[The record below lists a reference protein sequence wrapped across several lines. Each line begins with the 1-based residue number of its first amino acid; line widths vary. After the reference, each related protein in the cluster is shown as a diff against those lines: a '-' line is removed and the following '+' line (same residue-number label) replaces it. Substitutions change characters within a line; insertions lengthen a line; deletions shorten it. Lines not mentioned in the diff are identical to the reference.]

1 MADPDNSAMTDA
13 RLVAWVRQAAPYIHA
28 FRGRAFVIA
37 FGGEVLTTGVAQA
50 LIHDFAL
57 LDSMGI
63 QLVLVH
69 GARPQI
75 DAEMQGRGLEPRFH
89 HGLRVT
95 DAAALECVKRAMGVT
110 RIEIEALLSQGLPNT
125 PLAGAFLRVTG
136 GNFISAKPVGVV
148 DGVDFQFT
156 GAVRKVEADEIR
168 ADLSQENVVLITPI
182 AASPSGEI
190 FNLAWEEVAESVA
203 VAIKADK
210 LIFLCDSAGLVDKK
224 GQQIDALTVE
234 EGEQLIV
241 KKIKQSPEVTRV
253 LQGAMRACRNGIGR
267 VHFLDRALDGAM
279 LMELFTRDGVGT
291 VMTSAPLARL
301 RVATPDDVGAVL
313 ALIAPLEADGT
324 LVKRERERLE
334 MEIERFSLLD
344 HDGVVV
350 GCAALYPLTRVRGEP
365 AAAELACLAVMPEY
379 RRAGYGDQLRRH
391 LEARAKTL
399 NIKRLCVL
407 TTRTAHWFLERGFV
421 ETGLEALPKS
431 RRELY
436 NYQRRSKV
444 LIKSLA

>member
-1 MADPDNSAMTDA
+1 MSERADDALTNA

-37 FGGEVLTTGVAQA
+37 FGGEALTTGVAQA
-50 LIHDFAL
+50 LIHDIAL

-89 HGLRVT
+89 NGLRVT
-95 DAAALECVKRAMGVT
+95 DAPALECVKRAMGVT

-136 GNFISAKPVGVV
+136 GNFISAKPVGVE

-156 GAVRKVEADEIR
+156 GAVRKVEAEEIR
-168 ADLSQENVVLITPI
+168 ADLAQENVVLITPI

-190 FNLAWEEVAESVA
+190 FNLAWEEVAEA
-203 VAIKADK
+203 VATAIQADK
-210 LIFLCDSAGLVDKK
+210 LIFLCDSGGLVDKK
-224 GQQIDALTVE
+224 GRHIDALTVE
-234 EGEQLIV
+234 EAGQLV
-241 KKIKQSPEVTRV
+241 AAQVQQSPEIARV
-253 LQGAMRACRNGIGR
+253 LPGAMRACKSGVGR
-267 VHFLDRALDGAM
+267 VHFLDRARDGAM
-279 LMELFTRDGVGT
+279 LMELFTRDGIGT
-291 VMTSAPLARL
+291 VMTRAPLARL
-301 RVATPDDVGAVL
+301 REATPEDVGAVL
-313 ALIAPLEADGT
+313 NLIAPLEADGT
-324 LVKRERERLE
+324 LVKRGRERLE
-334 MEIERFSLLD
+334 MEIDRFSLLD

-350 GCAALYPLTRVRGEP
+350 GCAALYPFSRQRGEP
-365 AAAELACLAVMPEY
+365 ATAELACLAVMPEY

-391 LEARAKTL
+391 IETRARAQK
-399 NIKRLCVL
+399 IKRLCVL
-407 TTRTAHWFLERGFV
+407 TTRTAHWFLERGFD
-421 ETGLEALPKS
+421 EAGPEALPKS

-444 LIKSLA
+444 LIKNL

>member
-1 MADPDNSAMTDA
+1 MSETAEDALTDA

-37 FGGEVLTTGVAQA
+37 FGGEVLTAGVAQA
-50 LIHDFAL
+50 LIHDIAL

-89 HGLRVT
+89 NGLRVT

-110 RIEIEALLSQGLPNT
+110 RIDIEALLSQGLPNT

-136 GNFISAKPVGVV
+136 GNFVSAKPVGVE

-156 GAVRKVEADEIR
+156 GAVRKVEAEEIR
-168 ADLSQENVVLITPI
+168 ADLAQENVVLITPI

-190 FNLAWEEVAESVA
+190 FNLAWEEVAEAVA
-203 VAIKADK
+203 TAIKADK
-210 LIFLCDSAGLVDKK
+210 LIFLCDSGGLVDKK
-224 GQQIDALTVE
+224 GHAIDALTAE
-234 EGEQLIV
+234 EAEQLV
-241 KKIKQSPEVTRV
+241 AANVKQSPEVARV
-253 LQGAMRACRNGIGR
+253 LSGAMRACRNGVGR
-267 VHFLDRALDGAM
+267 VHFLDRARDGAM

-291 VMTSAPLARL
+291 VMTRAPLARL
-301 RVATPDDVGAVL
+301 REATPEDVGAVL
-313 ALIAPLEADGT
+313 NLIAPLEADGT
-324 LVKRERERLE
+324 LVKRSRERLE
-334 MEIERFSLLD
+334 MEIDRFSLLD

-350 GCAALYPLTRVRGEP
+350 GCAALYPLPRVRGEP

-391 LEARAKTL
+391 LETRAKAQK
-399 NIKRLCVL
+399 IKRLCVL
-407 TTRTAHWFLERGFV
+407 TTRTAHWFVERGFS
-421 ETGLEALPKS
+421 EAGLEALPKS

-444 LIKSLA
+444 LVKNL

>member
-1 MADPDNSAMTDA
+1 MSERADDALINA

-37 FGGEVLTTGVAQA
+37 FGGEALTTGVAQA
-50 LIHDFAL
+50 LIHDIAL

-89 HGLRVT
+89 NGLRVT
-95 DAAALECVKRAMGVT
+95 DAPALECVKRAMGVT

-136 GNFISAKPVGVV
+136 GNFISAKPVGVE

-156 GAVRKVEADEIR
+156 GAVRKVEAEEIR
-168 ADLSQENVVLITPI
+168 ADLAQENVVLITPI

-190 FNLAWEEVAESVA
+190 FNLAWEEVAEA
-203 VAIKADK
+203 VATAIQADK
-210 LIFLCDSAGLVDKK
+210 LIFLCDSGGLVDKK
-224 GQQIDALTVE
+224 GRHIDALTVE
-234 EGEQLIV
+234 EAGQLV
-241 KKIKQSPEVTRV
+241 AAQVQQSPEIARV
-253 LQGAMRACRNGIGR
+253 LPGAMRACKSGVGR
-267 VHFLDRALDGAM
+267 VHFLDRARDGAM
-279 LMELFTRDGVGT
+279 LMELFTRDGIGT
-291 VMTSAPLARL
+291 VMTRAPLARL
-301 RVATPDDVGAVL
+301 REATPEDVGAVL
-313 ALIAPLEADGT
+313 NLIAPLEADGT
-324 LVKRERERLE
+324 LVKRGRERLE
-334 MEIERFSLLD
+334 MEIDRFSLLD

-350 GCAALYPLTRVRGEP
+350 GCAALYPFSRQRGEP
-365 AAAELACLAVMPEY
+365 ATAELACLAVMPEY

-391 LEARAKTL
+391 IETRARAQK
-399 NIKRLCVL
+399 IKRLCVL
-407 TTRTAHWFLERGFV
+407 TTRTAHWFLERGFD
-421 ETGLEALPKS
+421 EAGPEALPKS

-444 LIKSLA
+444 LIKNL